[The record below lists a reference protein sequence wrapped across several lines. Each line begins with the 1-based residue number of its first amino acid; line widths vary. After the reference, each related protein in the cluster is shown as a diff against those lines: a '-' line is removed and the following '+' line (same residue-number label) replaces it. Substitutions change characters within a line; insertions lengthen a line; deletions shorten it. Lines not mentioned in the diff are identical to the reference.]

1 MQGRSCRLK
10 RQKRQKGHIMKKAIA
25 TIPLHEGNLDIIPGD
40 FVYYKKSKD
49 ISAYLISKDE
59 KFEVG
64 AIVFVDDDY
73 IDSLADPE
81 FYDPDLIYAVYR
93 INETYSK
100 IDSAVD
106 CIGDY
111 FFEKYEF
118 LIDKFARELQMSPA
132 RLEDIATDVR
142 YLGWFED

>member
-1 MQGRSCRLK
+1 
-10 RQKRQKGHIMKKAIA
+10 MKKAIA
-25 TIPLHEGNLDIIPGD
+25 TVPLHEGRLDIIPGD
-40 FVYYKKSKD
+40 FVYYKKID
-49 ISAYLISKDE
+49 GTPYYFISRSDSFSDPVYT
-59 KFEVG
+59 
-64 AIVFVDDDY
+64 VDADY
-73 IDSLADPE
+73 IATLADPE

-93 INETYSK
+93 INKAYEK

-111 FFEKYEF
+111 FSDKYEF
-118 LIDKFARELQMSPA
+118 LIGKFARELQMSPA

>member
-1 MQGRSCRLK
+1 
-10 RQKRQKGHIMKKAIA
+10 MKKAIA
-25 TIPLHEGNLDIIPGD
+25 TTLLHEERFNIIPGD
-40 FVYYKKSKD
+40 CVYYKKIEGTSLYSVSRND
-49 ISAYLISKDE
+49 SFD
-59 KFEVG
+59 G
-64 AIVFVDDDY
+64 IVYTVDADY
-73 IDSLADPE
+73 IATLADPE

-93 INETYSK
+93 INATYSK

-111 FFEKYEF
+111 FSDKYEY

>member
-1 MQGRSCRLK
+1 
-10 RQKRQKGHIMKKAIA
+10 MKKAIA
-25 TIPLHEGNLDIIPGD
+25 TIPLHEGNLDIVPGD
-40 FVYYKKSKD
+40 IVYYEKSKIVSD
-49 ISAYLISKDE
+49 YFISKDD

-64 AIVFVDDDY
+64 AVVFVNGDY
-73 IDSLADPE
+73 IATLADPE

-93 INETYSK
+93 INKAYSK
-100 IDSAVD
+100 IGSAVD

-111 FFEKYEF
+111 FSDKYEF

-142 YLGWFED
+142 FLGWFED